1 MGKEKKVVIA
11 LYGPGRKGKTTT
23 LNLLIKSLGE
33 LEGTEDRRLRLT
45 YGGKRIAIATYGD
58 DEWQLN
64 KNIKFFDEKSCDI
77 YITATRTKGDT
88 KKVLK
93 KYAKTDI
100 IWIGKNYSDSLH
112 DLINEAQA
120 KELHA
125 FIDLLIDN
133 WDSEPK
139 K

>member
-1 MGKEKKVVIA
+1 MEKEKKVIIA
-11 LYGPGRKGKTTT
+11 LWGPGGKGKSTT
-23 LNLLIKSLGE
+23 LNLLIELLG
-33 LEGTEDRRLRLT
+33 GTRRKGDQRIRLT
-45 YGGKRIAIATYGD
+45 HREKKIAITTYGD

-133 WDSEPK
+133 WDSEAK

>member
-23 LNLLIKSLGE
+23 LNLLIGLLGGTRE
-33 LEGTEDRRLRLT
+33 EVDQRVRLNYEGKD
-45 YGGKRIAIATYGD
+45 IAIATYGD

-64 KNIKFFDEKSCDI
+64 ENIKFFDEKSCDI

-120 KELHA
+120 KELRA
-125 FIDLLIDN
+125 FIDLIIDN